1 MKRDIDVF
9 EFASEVEKA
18 LRQGVLLT
26 TKAGGRVNTMTIGWG
41 SLGVIWGRAVFT
53 AYVREGRLTRA
64 LLDENPEF
72 TVNIPRGRLDRGILG
87 FAGSRSGRDADKIA
101 ELGLTL
107 EDPVTVSVPAIAE
120 LPLTLEC
127 KVIYR
132 QPQEPML
139 LDDRFRRTFYPEGVP
154 STECGVNE
162 DRHVAYYGEIV
173 AAYIIGRRRRRLPCT
188 TLLIAN
194 HCRVPYAHLLL
205 PHLRQ
210 RHPARDVPLP

>member
-1 MKRDIDVF
+1 MKRDVDVLG
-9 EFASEVEKA
+9 FASEVEKA

-107 EDPVTVSVPAIAE
+107 EEPVTVSVPAIAE

-132 QPQEPML
+132 QP
-139 LDDRFRRTFYPEGVP
+139 
-154 STECGVNE
+154 
-162 DRHVAYYGEIV
+162 
-173 AAYIIGRRRRRLPCT
+173 
-188 TLLIAN
+188 
-194 HCRVPYAHLLL
+194 
-205 PHLRQ
+205 
-210 RHPARDVPLP
+210 